1 MHYSAIL
8 KMCVPNFYSTHI
20 IVEWSSILSI
30 YDDDAIMMM
39 RAHCSIIT
47 LPSSRWHWMSWMTT
61 MRSHDCRLPTVG
73 LDPMSGWWKTATL
86 VYNDYALLLFH
97 CIVIAVA
104 LVG

>member
-47 LPSSRWHWMSWMTT
+47 LPSSR
-61 MRSHDCRLPTVG
+61 
-73 LDPMSGWWKTATL
+73 
-86 VYNDYALLLFH
+86 
-97 CIVIAVA
+97 
-104 LVG
+104 